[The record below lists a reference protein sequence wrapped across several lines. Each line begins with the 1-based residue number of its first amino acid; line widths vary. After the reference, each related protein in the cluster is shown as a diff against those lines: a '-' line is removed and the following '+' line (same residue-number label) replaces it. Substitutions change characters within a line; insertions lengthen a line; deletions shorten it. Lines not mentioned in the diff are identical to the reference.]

1 LIVEELKEHREYIL
15 TSFRGAM
22 EFNVFTDL
30 AYIFASEYSTT
41 SHEATGKVKIA
52 YSQFASEFEIPD
64 KQILISELPAYFFE
78 SAKDKY
84 LLSMVHQQQIAL
96 FEHFFFDLI
105 RVLLMDRP
113 ERISK
118 KKHID
123 YATILESDTKEDII
137 QRLIDRELNEIK
149 YKNVSEWFIYL
160 NSLVKLPDMP
170 LDTLEKVAEA
180 KATRDILVHNAGIVN
195 KIYLEKSG
203 QAARFSVGNMID
215 VSPHYTRDVWHLLVG
230 VLIKTS
236 DSLIEKFEEKTA

>member
-1 LIVEELKEHREYIL
+1 
-15 TSFRGAM
+15 M
-22 EFNVFTDL
+22 EFKVFTDL
-30 AYIFASEYSTT
+30 AYIFASEHVTT
-41 SHEATGKVKIA
+41 GHETTEKAVIA
-52 YSQFASEFEIPD
+52 YSQFASEFGIPD
-64 KQILISELPAYFFE
+64 QQTLISDLPAYFA
-78 SAKDKY
+78 SAKEKY
-84 LLSMVHQQQIAL
+84 FLSMVHQQQIAL

-113 ERISK
+113 ERMSK
-118 KKHID
+118 KKQID

-137 QRLIDRELNEIK
+137 RMLIDRELNEIK

-160 NSLVKLPDMP
+160 NQLVKLPDIP
-170 LDTLEKVAEA
+170 PDTLEKVAEA

-236 DSLIEKFEEKTA
+236 DSLIEKFE